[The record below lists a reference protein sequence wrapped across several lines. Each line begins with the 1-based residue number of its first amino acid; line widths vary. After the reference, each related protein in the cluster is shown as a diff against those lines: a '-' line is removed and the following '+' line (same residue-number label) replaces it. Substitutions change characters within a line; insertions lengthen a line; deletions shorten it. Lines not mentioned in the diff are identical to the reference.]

1 MDWKKGLGIGVAVVL
16 VVIVIGYATFG
27 SMITQHYNEKLAIKE
42 IRMERYKLQEE
53 IALEQTKLIKAKLE
67 AGELTLEE
75 YNEFLENLKFDDH
88 DGRGHDKDKHVF
100 FDGKLKDKD
109 YEDDD
114 RD

>member
-16 VVIVIGYATFG
+16 VVFIIGYATFG

-42 IRMERYKLQEE
+42 IRMERYMLQEE

-75 YNEFLENLKFDDH
+75 YNEFLENSKFEDH
-88 DGRGHDKDKHVF
+88 DGRGHDKDKHGF
-100 FDGKLKDKD
+100 FDGKFKDKD
-109 YEDDD
+109 YDD